1 LDDSDHWSYYL
12 KVKRTNL
19 IPNDENM
26 YNQEP
31 LKVAINIELDGDTN
45 LDKIWKDNEEIISV
59 VEIENEVEEIIE
71 IEV

>member
-1 LDDSDHWSYYL
+1 
-12 KVKRTNL
+12 VKRTNL

>member
-1 LDDSDHWSYYL
+1 
-12 KVKRTNL
+12 VKRTNL

-45 LDKIWKDNEEIISV
+45 LDKI
-59 VEIENEVEEIIE
+59 
-71 IEV
+71 